1 MLYRGFREKC
11 CNFAL
16 GIWVMGVRCWGMAVT
31 LSNQRPRAEIL
42 ICIFHFTFHLSN
54 SVASPL
60 QIRCKSHSNPI
71 QIPFK
76 SHSNPIQI
84 PSLYGRFKG
93 DAARKSRSDE
103 HHEETERAYPMAIRI
118 SSLLN
123 GIVEGQVS
131 NAVA

>member
-1 MLYRGFREKC
+1 
-11 CNFAL
+11 
-16 GIWVMGVRCWGMAVT
+16 MGVRCWGMAVT

-60 QIRCKSHSNPI
+60 QIRC
-71 QIPFK
+71 K